1 MMSRADLI
9 KLPSCWVVVAG
20 VKGGAGCFAVGIFA
34 GDCFAGD
41 FFTGIF
47 FTGAFFMGAGFLA
60 AVLGAEV
67 DFFGRA
73 MRSIGILGGS
83 YIV

>member
-1 MMSRADLI
+1 MSRADLI

-20 VKGGAGCFAVGIFA
+20 VKGGAGCFAVGI
-34 GDCFAGD
+34 FAGD

>member
-9 KLPSCWVVVAG
+9 KLPSCWVVVAR
-20 VKGGAGCFAVGIFA
+20 VKGGAGCFAVGI
-34 GDCFAGD
+34 FAGD

>member
-20 VKGGAGCFAVGIFA
+20 VKGGAGCFAVGI
-34 GDCFAGD
+34 FAGD